1 MSILLVVGGLL
12 ALIVG
17 AELMVRG
24 ASGIAA
30 ALGISP
36 LIVGLT
42 VVAFGTSA
50 PELAVAVTA
59 GATGNAAVTLGNVV
73 GSNVFN
79 VLAILGISALIA
91 PLAVSHQLV
100 RLDVPVMIA
109 ASLAALAVA
118 ADGSI
123 GLIDG
128 IILLAAFAV
137 YTVVLILIA
146 RRQARSQ
153 AGLGARGG
161 AAESPGPVADT
172 APAGATHSADEEAAA
187 GSAARPRPR
196 WLVNLLMVAVGLG
209 LLVAGS
215 QWLVR
220 GAADIATA
228 LGMSEFV
235 IGVVIVATGTSM
247 PELVTSV
254 VAGLRG
260 NRDIAVGNVVGSNIF
275 NALIVLGGGAVADG
289 AAGGGGA
296 AAAGL
301 PGLTVEPAV
310 LRFDMIVM
318 VVVALGCLPIFFT
331 GFRIDRWEG
340 GLFLAYYA
348 AYLAYLLGV
357 ATRGLTIGLAFA
369 APLTLVTVAVIAV
382 GQLRRRGRRGR
393 A

>member
-1 MSILLVVGGLL
+1 MLLVAGGLV
-12 ALIVG
+12 ALVVG
-17 AELMVRG
+17 AELLVRG

-79 VLAILGISALIA
+79 VLAILGVSALIA

-109 ASLAALAVA
+109 ASIAAPAVA
-118 ADGSI
+118 VDGSI
-123 GLIDG
+123 GMIDG
-128 IILLAAFAV
+128 IILVAAFAV
-137 YTVVLILIA
+137 YTAVLVVIA
-146 RRQARSQ
+146 RRQAQSRADL
-153 AGLGARGG
+153 AGGPG
-161 AAESPGPVADT
+161 AAGKPDVAARTAPGPGPTVRRR
-172 APAGATHSADEEAAA
+172 
-187 GSAARPRPR
+187 ARR
-196 WLVNLLMVAVGLG
+196 LMNLLLVAVGLG
-209 LLVAGS
+209 LLVVGS
-215 QWLVR
+215 RWLVR
-220 GAADIATA
+220 GAADIAAA

-275 NALIVLGGGAVADG
+275 NALIVLGGGAVAAAATAG
-289 AAGGGGA
+289 AGGA
-296 AAAGL
+296 AAAGF
-301 PGLTVEPAV
+301 PGLIVEPAV
-310 LRFDMIVM
+310 LRFDMVVM

-340 GLFLAYYA
+340 ALFLAYYA
-348 AYLAYLLGV
+348 AYVAHLLGV
-357 ATRGLTIGLAFA
+357 ATRGLTIGLIFA
-369 APLTLVTVAVIAV
+369 APLTLVTVGVIAA
-382 GQLRRRGRRGR
+382 GQLRRRRRSRPG

>member
-12 ALIVG
+12 ALIAG
-17 AELMVRG
+17 SQWLVRG

-123 GLIDG
+123 GLMDG

-146 RRQARSQ
+146 RRQARTRADLDRLRD
-153 AGLGARGG
+153 AGGTPN
-161 AAESPGPVADT
+161 AADGVAPDDN
-172 APAGATHSADEEAAA
+172 P
-187 GSAARPRPR
+187 AARPRPR
-196 WLVNLLMVAVGLG
+196 WLINLLMVAVGLG

-275 NALIVLGGGAVADG
+275 NALIVLGGGAVAAG